1 MHAMVGGTVDSVNQF
16 IYLNSTTTSHAVGEG
31 QAGVIYIFCS
41 GRRCQGIDRKQLPFR
56 RVSK

>member
-1 MHAMVGGTVDSVNQF
+1 MVGGTVDSVNQF